1 MSNHVSKKTVK
12 NIKLPLTDAEKKSIL
27 DVVLQT
33 PNIEFDTAKTKY
45 INSLREW
52 IDELDKCDNVEGFK
66 KIQKIEPKFIMF
78 DYDKA
83 IGELLNQNI
92 IITKKD
98 LKKYVQLI

>member
-1 MSNHVSKKTVK
+1 MSKTVK
-12 NIKLPLTDAEKKSIL
+12 TAKNVKLPLTDAEKKSIL

-33 PNIEFDTAKTKY
+33 PNIEFDAAKTKY
-45 INSLREW
+45 INSLRDYIE
-52 IDELDKCDNVEGFK
+52 ELDKCDNIEAFK
-66 KIQKIEPKFIMF
+66 KIQKVESNFIMF

-92 IITKKD
+92 TITKKD